1 MGLSQRA
8 LRPGFLQACYGVMLV
23 MFGIFLTA
31 HHRPPR
37 VVGLLLPVACVL
49 VPRCFFRTPRNGW
62 VRSRQWLYLLSAAGL
77 VGLILDAAVVPAS
90 HVSEQAILAVYCG
103 VFLLFGA
110 YDHWLL
116 RQLARARVS
125 EVTDAA

>member
-37 VVGLLLPVACVL
+37 VAGLLLPVACVL

-62 VRSRQWLYLLSAAGL
+62 VRSRQWL
-77 VGLILDAAVVPAS
+77 
-90 HVSEQAILAVYCG
+90 SEQAILAVYCG